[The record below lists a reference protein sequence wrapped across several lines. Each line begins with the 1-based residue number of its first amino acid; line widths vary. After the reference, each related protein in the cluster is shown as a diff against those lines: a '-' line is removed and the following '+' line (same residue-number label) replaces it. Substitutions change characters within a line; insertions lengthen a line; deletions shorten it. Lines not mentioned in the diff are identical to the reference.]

1 MLQREASLEL
11 IRNKGEKPQE
21 AVPPCHCDWLIICTL
36 IHWCLANHAHN
47 SKSTWM
53 PQTGWDNYRGNG
65 SPTRTSSLSVQS
77 ESESAMSLVS
87 LSLQEQYIF
96 IHDAILEAC
105 LCGETAIPVNEFA
118 LAYKE
123 MLRVDSQSNSSQLRE
138 EFQVFVSLL
147 LSYCFR
153 IFPDVMIVRSHW
165 CKIPH
170 DCTFKTLYIFWLAV
184 IVSHCKAVSHSVT
197 TDRDAPEPSIRTDR
211 FLL

>member
-1 MLQREASLEL
+1 MHTTANPHECLKLD
-11 IRNKGEKPQE
+11 G
-21 AVPPCHCDWLIICTL
+21 IITEGM
-36 IHWCLANHAHN
+36 AH
-47 SKSTWM
+47 
-53 PQTGWDNYRGNG
+53 PFGHHHFQ
-65 SPTRTSSLSVQS
+65 SSLNQNLVYHRKYV
-77 ESESAMSLVS
+77 AMSLVS